1 MSLTWG
7 NSWLESW
14 GNSWDRTYT
23 PPAPTTRSGGAV
35 IVDLPKKRG
44 RKPKKAAEPIT
55 DRTESPSVPV
65 ETSRVITEEEAAG
78 MAAMYGI
85 PEKQAEIEVSQ
96 PQAAEIPAEVESSA
110 TLEPF
115 QIPESVF
122 GVEPV
127 QPEQVMDSE
136 EVPEEDD
143 IALILAIIEAIG

>member
-1 MSLTWG
+1 
-7 NSWLESW
+7 
-14 GNSWDRTYT
+14 
-23 PPAPTTRSGGAV
+23 
-35 IVDLPKKRG
+35 
-44 RKPKKAAEPIT
+44 
-55 DRTESPSVPV
+55 
-65 ETSRVITEEEAAG
+65 